1 MILVDE
7 LNQNEILF
15 KSSQSLIDT
24 TTETGEFVFKLFVL
38 LAEHERKRLIH
49 RTKAGQEVVRARGR
63 MGGRLKGLSPPYQ
76 EIALVVISAYK
87 EQRSIRDIMKAFSI
101 PSTTT
106 VYKILTDNNVPF
118 QVYKKAKE
126 DSSN

>member
-1 MILVDE
+1 MASTYY
-7 LNQNEILF
+7 F
-15 KSSQSLIDT
+15 KKVSLILIIEPNLLLGCEHQKSFAPHFLMHSDT
-24 TTETGEFVFKLFVL
+24 ARV
-38 LAEHERKRLIH
+38 
-49 RTKAGQEVVRARGR
+49 RGR
-63 MGGRLKGLSPPYQ
+63 MGGSPKGLSPRYQ
-76 EIALVVISAYK
+76 EIAPMVVSAYK

-126 DSSN
+126 NIL